1 MKKTT
6 IFKQLVFNVLI
17 PVLGALIILAFY
29 NYLNTRDILMDS
41 NKEKNQVISNQVVRL
56 LQFQD
61 VALDVLEDNIE
72 ERMKEYSRQII
83 KMFEDYPDSLAMAN
97 LGKVTNKIGMN
108 PYFEDIYIINKNGIV
123 VNTTFKKD
131 LNLNFFEFGEKHKKM
146 LLNVFKSGKFKSDR
160 FAIEA
165 TTKRFKKYSYQ
176 ATKDGNY
183 IVEIGIYSQK
193 ADEVISFIKDNLKE
207 IEQNREGITSI
218 DLFIGEDNPFPLNKT
233 TNIGKKY
240 MQHLKTVFN
249 SKETKSF
256 VEEKGNKEMHYDYI
270 YMGRDKTDLYERS
283 VIRIASD
290 MTVELALLRKQLYGS
305 LIIFGLAIVLI
316 LLLFYNKI
324 KIITKPVR
332 NLVESVKN
340 ITGGKLKERVP
351 VTGKNEIAELSVL
364 FNRMLDRLEEYY
376 NDLKK
381 AKENAEQAD
390 KLKSAFLANMSHE
403 IRTPMN
409 SIIGFSDLLVS
420 QEQAPEDRKEFL
432 NLINEN
438 AKSLMNLINDIID
451 IAKMESEQLKIF
463 ENECNINKV
472 LNDIYKSFEQE
483 KERRNRQNIRIK
495 VRSQIEDEDFKIII
509 DEQRF
514 KQIMFNLL
522 SNALKFTKDG
532 FIEFGMSLKDQFYIE
547 FYVKDTGVGID
558 RRAQKIIFD
567 RFRQADDSH
576 TREYGGTGLGLAI
589 TKNLVE
595 LLGGKIWVE
604 SQKGHGSTFYFTL
617 PLKTAK
623 GKKIEGKFDISA
635 FSKVKDLEWSDKRIL
650 IAEDEDVNYKLL
662 IAILGETNAEFV
674 RVNNGLQAVEA
685 IEKDGKFDMILMDI
699 KMPKM
704 SGYEAAK
711 IIKKAKPSI
720 PMVAQTAYAMASE
733 KQDILDSG
741 FDAYLAKPIK
751 ADQLINTISSFF
763 NR

>member
-1 MKKTT
+1 MLTD
-6 IFKQLVFNVLI
+6 FN
-17 PVLGALIILAFY
+17 
-29 NYLNTRDILMDS
+29 T
-41 NKEKNQVISNQVVRL
+41 EKNKVISNQVVRL

-72 ERMKEYSRQII
+72 KRMKEYSRQII
-83 KMFEDYPDSLAMAN
+83 KMFEDSPGSLATAN
-97 LGKVTNKIGMN
+97 LAKVSNKIGMN

-176 ATKDGNY
+176 ATKNGKY

-193 ADEVISFIKDNLKE
+193 ADEIISFIKNNLKE
-207 IEQNREGITSI
+207 IEDNQESITSI
-218 DLFIGEDNPFPLNKT
+218 DLFIGEDNPFPLNKST
-233 TNIGKKY
+233 SIEKSHK
-240 MQHLKTVFN
+240 QHLKSVFN
-249 SKETKSF
+249 TKEMKSF
-256 VEEKGNKEMHYDYI
+256 IEEKGNKRIHYDYI
-270 YMGRDKTDLYERS
+270 YMGREKTDLYEGS
-283 VIRIASD
+283 VIRIVRD
-290 MTVELALLRKQLYGS
+290 MTVEMNLLRQQLYRS
-305 LIIFGLAIVLI
+305 LIIFGLAIILI
-316 LLLFYNKI
+316 LLLFYFKI
-324 KIITKPVR
+324 KVITKPVQ

-351 VTGKNEIAELSVL
+351 VTGKNEIADLSVL
-364 FNRMLDRLEEYY
+364 FNRMLDRLEGYY
-376 NDLKK
+376 NDLRE
-381 AKENAEQAD
+381 AKEKAEQAD

-409 SIIGFSDLLVS
+409 SIIGFSDLLIS
-420 QEQAPEDRKEFL
+420 QEQAPDDRKEFL
-432 NLINEN
+432 DLINEN

-472 LNDIYKSFEQE
+472 LKDIHKSFEQE
-483 KERRNRQNIRIK
+483 KERRNKQNLRIR

-522 SNALKFTKDG
+522 NNSLKFTKDG
-532 FIEFGMSLKDQFYIE
+532 FIEFGMRLKDQFNIE

-595 LLGGKIWVE
+595 LLGGNIWVE

-617 PLKTAK
+617 PLKTSK
-623 GKKIEGKFDISA
+623 GKKFEGKFDISA
-635 FSKVKDLEWSDKRIL
+635 FSKVKDLDWSDKRIL

-674 RVNNGLQAVEA
+674 RVNDGQQAVEA
-685 IEKDGKFDMILMDI
+685 VKKDGKFDTILMDI

-704 SGYEAAK
+704 NGYEAAK
-711 IIKKAKPSI
+711 IIKKVKPSI
-720 PMVAQTAYAMASE
+720 PIIAQTAYAMASE
-733 KQDILDSG
+733 KQDILNSG

-751 ADQLINTISSFF
+751 ADQLINTVSSFL